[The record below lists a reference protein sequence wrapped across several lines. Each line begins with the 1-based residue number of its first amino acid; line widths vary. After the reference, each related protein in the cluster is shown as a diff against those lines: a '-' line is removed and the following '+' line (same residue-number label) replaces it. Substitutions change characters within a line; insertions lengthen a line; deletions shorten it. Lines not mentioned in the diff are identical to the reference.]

1 MSALSRM
8 AAIFGIAQCA
18 PNPLE
23 IVRDGFCGTNRIAE
37 KNRKRKN
44 IANRK
49 RKAQKAARR
58 RNRR

>member
-8 AAIFGIAQCA
+8 AAILGIAKGA
-18 PNPLE
+18 PNPFE
-23 IVRDGFCGTNRIAE
+23 MVQDAFCGTNRSAE
-37 KNRKRKN
+37 KNRKKN